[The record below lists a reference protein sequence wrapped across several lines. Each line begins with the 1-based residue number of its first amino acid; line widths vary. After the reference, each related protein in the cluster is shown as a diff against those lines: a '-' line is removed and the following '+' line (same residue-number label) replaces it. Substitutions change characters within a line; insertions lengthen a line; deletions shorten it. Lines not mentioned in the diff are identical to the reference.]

1 MTDHQELRDNL
12 SSIITGVESSVS
24 VPSGSSASSSSGHD
38 DSVNGSLASPSTA
51 PTEDDYTPFPSPV
64 LAATSL
70 PASSLAGLSL
80 SSDGELE
87 PEVDDDKIITE
98 EDKARALELK
108 AAANKAF
115 AAKDFNKSIEL
126 YTEAIA
132 SNPKESTFWNNRAM
146 SKAKMEEHGA
156 AIADATKAIAINPK
170 YAKAFYR
177 RGLSYLA
184 ILRPTDAVPDFK
196 KALAIE
202 PGNKAIRDQLQMTV
216 KLIRRIEFEKAIS
229 VGDTETASN
238 KCLSLISSGAC
249 TLDPS
254 TVTDFPLPIIPSD
267 PNGRYK
273 PTKEFV
279 EGMVESF
286 KSGGKVPKR
295 IAWEIILGCRD
306 IVEKEKSLVEIE
318 IPEGVTCDVI
328 GDTHGQFFDV
338 CNLLSMTTPPSED
351 HYMIFNGDLV
361 DRGSWSVEVALT
373 VFAYKWLYPEYV
385 FINRGNHE
393 TNDMNKVYG
402 FEGECKAKLG
412 EMTFKLFADVF
423 TTLPLATLVTASQE
437 PASSKSEGSKPAIL
451 HQGKRRFF
459 ICHGGPPVSKDG
471 VTLAEVAKIDRFGR
485 QPGQEGIMC
494 EMLWTDPQEPNGRGP
509 SKRGVGLGFGPDVT
523 RRWCELNGITAVI
536 RSHEV
541 RAAGYAIEHDGL
553 CITVFSC
560 PNYCDSTGNKAAYI
574 RMRSNGALSYHQ
586 FDAVP
591 HPDVKPMAYS
601 SGFNFGGF

>member
-1 MTDHQELRDNL
+1 MTDGDHENIKSSL
-12 SSIITGVESSVS
+12 SDIITGVESPVTSF
-24 VPSGSSASSSSGHD
+24 A
-38 DSVNGSLASPSTA
+38 APSTT
-51 PTEDDYTPFPSPV
+51 PEDDFTPFPSPV
-64 LAATSL
+64 LSAT
-70 PASSLAGLSL
+70 SLAGLSL
-80 SSDGELE
+80 GSDGELE
-87 PEVDDDKIITE
+87 PEVDDNKVITE
-98 EDKARALELK
+98 EETVEALELK
-108 AAANKAF
+108 ALANKAF
-115 AAKDFNKSIEL
+115 KVKNFSRSIDF
-126 YTEAIA
+126 YTQAIA
-132 SNPKESTFWNNRAM
+132 LNPKEPTFWNNRAM
-146 SKAKMEEHGA
+146 SKAKMEEHGG
-156 AIADATKAIAINPK
+156 AISDATKAVELNPS

-177 RGLSYLA
+177 RGLSQLA
-184 ILRPTDAVPDFK
+184 ILRPTDAVSDFK

-202 PGNKAIRDQLQMTV
+202 PGNKTIRDQLAITT

-229 VGDTETASN
+229 VGETETASQR
-238 KCLSLISSGAC
+238 CLSLIKSGAC
-249 TLDPS
+249 NLDTSSKPA
-254 TVTDFPLPIIPSD
+254 DMPLPIIPD
-267 PNGRYK
+267 DHNARYT

-279 EGMVESF
+279 EGMIESF
-286 KSGGKVPKR
+286 KKGGKVPKR
-295 IAWEIILGCRD
+295 VAWEIILGCKA
-306 IVEKEKSLVEIE
+306 IVEKEKTLVDVV
-318 IPEGVTCDVI
+318 IPDGVTCDII

-338 CNLLSMTTPPSED
+338 CNLLSMTTPPNEK

-385 FINRGNHE
+385 YINRGNHE

-423 TTLPLATLVTASQE
+423 TKLPLATLVTASL
-437 PASSKSEGSKPAIL
+437 PPSSPKSEGSKPAIL
-451 HQGKRRFF
+451 SEGKRRFF

-471 VTLAEVAKIDRFGR
+471 VTLDEVVKIERFGR

-494 EMLWTDPQEPNGRGP
+494 EMLWTDPQAQVGRGP

-523 RRWCELNGITAVI
+523 RRWCELNNITAVI

-541 RAAGYAIEHDGL
+541 RADGYAIEHDGL

-574 RMRSNGALSYHQ
+574 RMQANGTLSYHQ

-601 SGFNFGGF
+601 SGFSAMGF

>member
-1 MTDHQELRDNL
+1 MSSDQHQELH
-12 SSIITGVESSVS
+12 SSISEMITGVESSVGS
-24 VPSGSSASSSSGHD
+24 SSSASSSSAQSNGFD
-38 DSVNGSLASPSTA
+38 D
-51 PTEDDYTPFPSPV
+51 DITPFPSPV
-64 LAATSL
+64 LSAT
-70 PASSLAGLSL
+70 SLAGLSL

-87 PEVDDDKIITE
+87 PEVDDDKIVTE

-108 AAANKAF
+108 AEANKAF
-115 AAKDFNKSIEL
+115 AAKEFNHSIEL
-126 YTEAIA
+126 YTQAIA
-132 SNPKESTFWNNRAM
+132 LNPKDATFWNNRAM
-146 SKAKMEEHGA
+146 SKAKMEEHGG
-156 AIADATKAIAINPK
+156 AISDATKAVEINPD
-170 YAKAFYR
+170 YAKAYYR
-177 RGLSYLA
+177 RGLAYLS
-184 ILRPTDAVPDFK
+184 ILRPTDAVSDFK
-196 KALAIE
+196 KALGLE
-202 PGNKAIRDQLQMTV
+202 PANKAIRDQLQMTV

-229 VGDTETASN
+229 IGETETTSS
-238 KCLSLISSGAC
+238 KCVSLIASGAC
-249 TLDPS
+249 NLDKS
-254 TVTDFPLPIIPSD
+254 SQSADMPLPIIPDD
-267 PNGRYK
+267 PNARYK

-286 KSGGKVPKR
+286 KKGGKVAKR
-295 IAWEIILGCRD
+295 VAWEIILGCKD
-306 IVEKEKSLVEIE
+306 VVEKEKSLVEVT

-328 GDTHGQFFDV
+328 GDTHGQFYDV
-338 CNLLSMTTPPSED
+338 VNLLSLTTRPSEK
-351 HYMIFNGDLV
+351 HYMVFNGDLV

-423 TTLPLATLVTASQE
+423 TSLPLATMVTASQP
-437 PASSKSEGSKPAIL
+437 PANNKSEGSQPAIL
-451 HQGKRRFF
+451 SPGGKRRFF
-459 ICHGGPPVSKDG
+459 VCHGGPPVSKDG
-471 VTLAEVAKIDRFGR
+471 VTLDEVAKIDRFGR

-494 EMLWTDPQEPNGRGP
+494 EMLWTDPQEPVGRGP

-523 RRWCELNGITAVI
+523 RRWCELNKVTAVI

-541 RAAGYAIEHDGL
+541 RADGYAIEHDGL

-560 PNYCDSTGNKAAYI
+560 PNYCDSTGNKAAYV
-574 RMRSNGALSYHQ
+574 RMQSNGALSYHQ

-591 HPDVKPMAYS
+591 HPEMKPMAYS

>member
-1 MTDHQELRDNL
+1 MSDQHQELH
-12 SSIITGVESSVS
+12 SSISEMITGVESSVAS
-24 VPSGSSASSSSGHD
+24 SSSASSSSGPSNGFD
-38 DSVNGSLASPSTA
+38 D
-51 PTEDDYTPFPSPV
+51 DITPFPSPV
-64 LAATSL
+64 LSAT
-70 PASSLAGLSL
+70 SLAGLSL

-87 PEVDDDKIITE
+87 AEVDDDKIVTE
-98 EDKARALELK
+98 EDRARALELK
-108 AAANKAF
+108 ADANKAF
-115 AAKDFNKSIEL
+115 AAKEFNRSIDL
-126 YTEAIA
+126 YTQAIA
-132 SNPKESTFWNNRAM
+132 LNPKDATFWNNRAM
-146 SKAKMEEHGA
+146 SKAKMEEHGG
-156 AIADATKAIAINPK
+156 AISDATKAVEINPD
-170 YAKAFYR
+170 YAKAYYR
-177 RGLSYLA
+177 RGLAYLS
-184 ILRPTDAVPDFK
+184 ILRPTDAVSDFK
-196 KALAIE
+196 KALGLE
-202 PGNKAIRDQLQMTV
+202 PANKAIRDQLHMTV

-229 VGDTETASN
+229 VGETETTSS
-238 KCLSLISSGAC
+238 KCLSLIASGAC
-249 TLDPS
+249 NLDES
-254 TVTDFPLPIIPSD
+254 SQSADMPLPIVSED
-267 PNGRYK
+267 PNARYK

-286 KSGGKVPKR
+286 KKGGKVSKR
-295 IAWEIILGCRD
+295 VAWEIILGCKD
-306 IVEKEKSLVEIE
+306 VVEKEKSLVEVT

-338 CNLLSMTTPPSED
+338 VNLLSLTTRPSEN
-351 HYMIFNGDLV
+351 HYMVFNGDLV

-423 TTLPLATLVTASQE
+423 TSLPLATMVTASKS
-437 PASSKSEGSKPAIL
+437 PVDSKSEGSQPAIL
-451 HQGKRRFF
+451 SPEGKRRFF

-471 VTLAEVAKIDRFGR
+471 VTLDEVAKIDRFGR

-494 EMLWTDPQEPNGRGP
+494 EMLWTDPQEPVGRGP

-523 RRWCELNGITAVI
+523 RRWCELNKVTAVI

-541 RAAGYAIEHDGL
+541 RADGYAIEHDGL

-560 PNYCDSTGNKAAYI
+560 PNYCDSTGNKAAYV
-574 RMRSNGALSYHQ
+574 RMQANGSLSYHQ

-591 HPDVKPMAYS
+591 HPDMKPMAYS